1 MAGGSFITEFRVTR
15 SVDEPARPSFAGI
28 SRDIAKN
35 IHQRTDLSAVYYA
48 PQAIFANVK
57 TGWPNIASRFVRL
70 RDIHADSVTLFHCST
85 YAQRYDYYPE
95 EENMKAIVLSKDYD
109 ISICTGRTFTRHYC
123 SDLMYA
129 DRFFSYRFGDRK
141 YWYVCY
147 SSTLDDP
154 ELIADKLEDLFGAE
168 KGQEIFAGLG
178 HQLWCVD
185 R

>member
-1 MAGGSFITEFRVTR
+1 MTGGSFITEFRVTR
-15 SVDEPARPSFAGI
+15 NIDEPAHLFFAGI

-35 IHQRTDLSAVYYA
+35 IHQHTDLSAVYYA

-57 TGWPNIASRFVRL
+57 AGWPDIASRFVQL
-70 RDIHADSVTLFHCST
+70 RDIPADSVTLFHCST
-85 YAQRYDYYPE
+85 YAQRYDYYAE
-95 EENMKAIVLSKDYD
+95 EANMKAIVLSKDYD
-109 ISICTGRTFTRHYC
+109 IGICTGRTFTRHYC

-147 SSTLDDP
+147 SSSLDDP

-168 KGQEIFAGLG
+168 KGQEIFVGLS
-178 HQLWCVD
+178 HRFRCSD